1 MASYTSMY
9 IRSQKGIKTKMET
22 TVGLYDKENE
32 IIFQFLFYVG
42 SCLVLSDKCH
52 CMCYHRQNMLHQIW
66 TSRISNDNVRPSLKI
81 VNIHSSSCVAGKK

>member
-32 IIFQFLFYVG
+32 IIFQFSFCVG
-42 SCLVLSDKCH
+42 SCLVLNDKCH
-52 CMCYHRQNMLHQIW
+52 CMCYHCQNMLHHW
-66 TSRISNDNVRPSLKI
+66 TSRISNDNVRPKFE
-81 VNIHSSSCVAGKK
+81 SCL